1 MVNQVVLCSGCQKIP
16 QIKLCIEDNR
26 LIMQSVCRCGKKVSS
41 INNFNNYITNTI
53 SNKKRICIGCD
64 DIIESITYVYCNK
77 CNGYLCNSCK
87 KYHLRKGKKHV

>member
-1 MVNQVVLCSGCQKIP
+1 MFRLPKIP
-16 QIKLCIEDNR
+16 QIKFCIEDNR